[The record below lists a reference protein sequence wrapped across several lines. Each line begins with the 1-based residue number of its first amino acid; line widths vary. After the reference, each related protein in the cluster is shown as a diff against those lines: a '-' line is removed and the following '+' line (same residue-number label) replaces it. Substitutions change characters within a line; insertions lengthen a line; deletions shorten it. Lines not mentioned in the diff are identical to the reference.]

1 MERQARRLAVAL
13 GDPALRQHLHSQL
26 RESPIIEQKLQFQRL
41 LARDDHRIAA
51 AMARADAQSQAAV
64 MQDATAGIASE
75 LYFPVPGHLERWDGG
90 PDLLVATALRDGDV
104 PVAFNTLGER
114 ILLDPRTPPA
124 TPVLALVPQE
134 TDFDRPAGPQGAICG
149 VDDCGGDG
157 NGQGGGGSSG
167 GGSGGLPGSPPSQSL
182 YLTRAQFVD
191 TFESWLKG
199 KPEFEL
205 HVLGPASPGDTTT
218 YISFQCVGEHAPY
231 GYYWDMNTTNWSGTA
246 KVFTQAQ
253 MDAIDQA
260 FPGQSYMILALEDDD
275 TACEIKTGQDR
286 FGDALTALK
295 NAYNSY
301 TGLKDVKIIT
311 VNGTTRVITA
321 AKNGAKLITALANLI
336 KSNDDLI
343 GIAMADSV
351 VGRSSSIGNW
361 AVMEGHSKVNGWLN
375 LVMQ

>member
-1 MERQARRLAVAL
+1 
-13 GDPALRQHLHSQL
+13 
-26 RESPIIEQKLQFQRL
+26 
-41 LARDDHRIAA
+41 
-51 AMARADAQSQAAV
+51 
-64 MQDATAGIASE
+64 
-75 LYFPVPGHLERWDGG
+75 
-90 PDLLVATALRDGDV
+90 
-104 PVAFNTLGER
+104 
-114 ILLDPRTPPA
+114 
-124 TPVLALVPQE
+124 
-134 TDFDRPAGPQGAICG
+134 
-149 VDDCGGDG
+149 
-157 NGQGGGGSSG
+157 
-167 GGSGGLPGSPPSQSL
+167 
-182 YLTRAQFVD
+182 
-191 TFESWLKG
+191 
-199 KPEFEL
+199 
-205 HVLGPASPGDTTT
+205 
-218 YISFQCVGEHAPY
+218 
-231 GYYWDMNTTNWSGTA
+231 MNTTNWSGTA

-311 VNGTTRVITA
+311 INGTTRVITA

-351 VGRSSSIGNW
+351 VGRTSPIGHW
-361 AVMEGHSKVNGWLN
+361 AVMEGKSKVNGWLN